1 MNGFWEEELTSEETE
16 RLLDKAA
23 ESIRK
28 RKLEG
33 PAILA
38 LEMHKP
44 LAGIASHAAVAMAPF
59 VVPFFGFDRV
69 NDYSRLLKDR
79 QNVERLIQRL
89 ECPLKTETS
98 GSD

>member
-1 MNGFWEEELTSEETE
+1 VRGFWEEELTPEETE

-23 ESIRK
+23 EQIRK
-28 RKLEG
+28 RKMEG

-44 LAGIASHAAVAMAPF
+44 LAGVAAHAMVAIAPF
-59 VVPFFGFDRV
+59 AVPFFGFEGV
-69 NDYSRLLKDR
+69 NDFSRLLKDR

-89 ECPLKTETS
+89 ECPLKTEAS
-98 GSD
+98 EAD